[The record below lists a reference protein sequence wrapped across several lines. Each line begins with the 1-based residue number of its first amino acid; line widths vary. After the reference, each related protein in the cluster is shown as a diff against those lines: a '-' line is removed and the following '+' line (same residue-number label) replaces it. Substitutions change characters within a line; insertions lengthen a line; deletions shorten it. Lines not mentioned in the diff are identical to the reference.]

1 MSTER
6 RVRVVVTGRVQ
17 GVFFRVTCARRASD
31 LGLAGWVRNRS
42 DGAVEATFEGDADA
56 VEALVAWCRQGPPG
70 AVVVDVDILDEAPTG
85 ELGFRVTG

>member
-6 RVRVVVTGRVQ
+6 RARVVVTGRVQ
-17 GVFFRVTCARRASD
+17 GVFFRASCARRASD

-42 DGAVEATFEGDADA
+42 DGAVEATFEGDKLA

-70 AVVVDVDILDEAPTG
+70 AAVVDVDVLDEAPTG
-85 ELGFRVTG
+85 ELGFRVMG